1 MKKQDALGVLLKVGE
16 RLYGAK
22 GAAVTVDGVR
32 HYVSKDVLVGM
43 VMGISEAI
51 DLLERDWDVDV
62 DMEVGA
68 MCLCAAEEL
77 MPRD

>member
-1 MKKQDALGVLLKVGE
+1 MKKQDALGVLHKVGD

-22 GAAVTVDGVR
+22 SASVTVDGVR

-43 VMGISEAI
+43 VMGISEAS
-51 DLLERDWDVDV
+51 DLLERDLDVDV
-62 DMEVGA
+62 DKELEA
-68 MCLCAAEEL
+68 MCRCAADEL